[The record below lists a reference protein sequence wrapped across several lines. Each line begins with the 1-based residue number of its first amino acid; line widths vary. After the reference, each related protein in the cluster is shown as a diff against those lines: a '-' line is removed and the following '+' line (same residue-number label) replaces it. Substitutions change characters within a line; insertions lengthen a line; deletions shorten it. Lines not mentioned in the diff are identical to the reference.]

1 MTQAD
6 FNTVLPEF
14 VLAIYAMGALMFG
27 VYTTKDKAAPVILW
41 VTSGLM
47 LALALYIGVRGDN
60 ARDAFG
66 GMFIDD
72 PFARFAKVMILTS
85 GAAVML
91 MSEDYMQR
99 RGLLRFEFP
108 ILIVLA
114 TVGMMV
120 MVSAADLMTLYMGL
134 ELQSLSLYVIAA
146 LRRDSPKSTEAGLK
160 YFVLGALSSG
170 LLLYGASLTYGFAGT
185 TQFAGILAV
194 LKDGEV
200 PLGLLFGLVFMLS
213 GMAFKVSAAPFHM
226 WTPDVYEGSPTP
238 VTAFFATAPKVAA
251 MCLIARVIYDAF
263 GSIPGDW
270 GQVLAALSVASMFLG
285 AVAAIGQKDI
295 KRLMAY
301 SSIAHMGFALMGLA
315 AGTAQGVQAMMI
327 YMAIYVTMNVGT
339 FAFIM
344 AMERDGRPVTDI
356 AALNHYAKREP
367 GKALAMLVLMF
378 SLAGVPPMLGFFGK
392 FGVLQAAVD
401 ADMVWLA
408 LAGAVASVIGAYYYL
423 RIVFFMYFGK
433 ENDGIDTNMG
443 AVQWVMLMG
452 VAVIM
457 VVGIANLFG
466 IEPVAAMAAEALVR

>member
-27 VYTTKDKAAPVILW
+27 VYTTKDKAAPMILW
-41 VTSGLM
+41 VTAGLM
-47 LALALYIGVRGDN
+47 LAMALFIGVWGDN
-60 ARDAFG
+60 ARSAFG

-72 PFARFAKVMILTS
+72 PFARFAKVIILIS

-99 RGLLRFEFP
+99 RNLLRFEFP
-108 ILIVLA
+108 ILVVLA
-114 TVGMMV
+114 TIGMMV
-120 MVSAADLMTLYMGL
+120 MVSAGDLMTLYMGL
-134 ELQSLSLYVIAA
+134 ELQSLSLYVVAA
-146 LRRDSPKSTEAGLK
+146 LRRDSAKSTEAGLK

-185 TQFAGILAV
+185 TQFAGILAT
-194 LKDGEV
+194 LAEDEV

-251 MCLIARVIYDAF
+251 MCLIARVVYDAF
-263 GSIPGDW
+263 GTIPGDW
-270 GQVLAALSVASMFLG
+270 GQVLAALSVISMFLG
-285 AVAAIGQKDI
+285 AVAAIGQRDI

-344 AMERDGRPVTDI
+344 SMERDGRPVTDI
-356 AALNHYAKREP
+356 ASLNHYAKREP
-367 GKALAMLVLMF
+367 GKALAMLILMF

-392 FGVLQAAVD
+392 FGVLQAAID